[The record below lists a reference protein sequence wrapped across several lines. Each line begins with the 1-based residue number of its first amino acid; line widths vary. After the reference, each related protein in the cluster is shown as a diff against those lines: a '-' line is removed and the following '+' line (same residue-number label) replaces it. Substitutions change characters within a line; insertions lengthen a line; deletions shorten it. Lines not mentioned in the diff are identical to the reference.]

1 MLCVNPKL
9 LNGLLICLAVVNCI
23 VVVIFELQRKPH
35 VERHDY
41 FTTTNHVIVVTN
53 YIAAV
58 SGSPSSTNA
67 LNELINPSMS
77 VRYKYQYFTH
87 GGRQFALVPGNEF
100 LSRGSP
106 TSYGRI
112 KEIFP
117 DRIMLDNG
125 VWLVNDISS
134 VPDVRRNENR
144 IEVKNDRVRD
154 QFTNV

>member
-1 MLCVNPKL
+1 
-9 LNGLLICLAVVNCI
+9 
-23 VVVIFELQRKPH
+23 
-35 VERHDY
+35 
-41 FTTTNHVIVVTN
+41 
-53 YIAAV
+53 
-58 SGSPSSTNA
+58 
-67 LNELINPSMS
+67 MS

-144 IEVKNDRVRD
+144 IEVTNDRVRD
-154 QFTNV
+154 QFTNL